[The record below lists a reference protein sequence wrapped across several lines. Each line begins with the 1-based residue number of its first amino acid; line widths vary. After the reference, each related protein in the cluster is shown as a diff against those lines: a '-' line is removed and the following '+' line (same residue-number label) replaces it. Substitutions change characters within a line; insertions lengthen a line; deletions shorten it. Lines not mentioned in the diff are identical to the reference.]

1 METVPNLL
9 KATVLFFLLPQIFYL
24 TYPAFERFMTT
35 LYIFHVVYVSVLTL
49 VMFQTWHVF
58 LVGGWGGALRVR
70 FLDHPEEGTVL
81 PQKLIKEALR
91 QGKSRT

>member
-1 METVPNLL
+1 M
-9 KATVLFFLLPQIFYL
+9 
-24 TYPAFERFMTT
+24 FENTHGR
-35 LYIFHVVYVSVLTL
+35 VA
-49 VMFQTWHVF
+49 
-58 LVGGWGGALRVR
+58 LVGEWGGALRVR